1 MRKVML
7 ALSVLFLTVGLALAA
22 PGRLVK
28 YDEDKKEMT
37 VKSGKKG
44 SEVEKTYKV
53 TAKTKFTDGDKEITM
68 DEAVKKMTAKKGGKY
83 IDVTADG
90 DNATAVKFVAQK
102 KKKADKQ

>member
-53 TAKTKFTDGDKEITM
+53 TDKTTFTDGDKEITM
-68 DEAVKKMTAKKGGKY
+68 EEAVKKMTAKKGGKY
-83 IDVTADG
+83 IDVTAGDG
-90 DNATAVKFVAQK
+90 ETAKSVKFLAPK
-102 KKKADKQ
+102 KKNDKQ